1 MTVPIYLRPLV
12 WEMSFKRYMN
22 LGQEAVLNFHQGHY
36 RESADKYLE
45 AATSAAPGTWAENR
59 WHIFHGY
66 TSILREKYFA
76 PTERDLQALD
86 HIIHDKSEGRLF
98 RAEAAF
104 TRGLLL
110 WDVGERNQAAELYR
124 EAIRIGEKVS
134 DKERQRR
141 VMSSTDSGGIALRT
155 VGDVIAGVVKGARDN
170 LTVLEQ
176 PLNSRPI
183 IGQQKRSDGTFVPAD
198 IRYSYYGPIAS
209 ICQLSKQGFDRL
221 LTVGGAE
228 CDHCGKKREDLG
240 SNHLKSCS
248 RCLRAFYCSQD
259 CQKRQWKAGH
269 KEACR
274 KPGEILNGDLVKL
287 KKLVSKPELNGRVVK
302 AIRPLESQPGRW
314 KVQIDDRTF
323 ISVAT
328 ENLEQLRAL
337 Y

>member
-1 MTVPIYLRPLV
+1 
-12 WEMSFKRYMN
+12 MSFKRYKN
-22 LGQEAVLNFHQGHY
+22 LGEAAVLNFHQGNY

-45 AATSAAPGTWAENR
+45 AATSASPGTWAENR

-76 PTERDLQALD
+76 PTERDLEALD
-86 HIIHDKSEGRLF
+86 CIIHDKSEGRLF

-110 WDVGERNQAAELYR
+110 WDVGERNQAAEMYR
-124 EAIRIGEKVS
+124 EAIRIGQKAS

-141 VMSSTDSGGIALRT
+141 VISSTDSGGISLQT
-155 VGDVIAGVVKGARDN
+155 VGDVINGVVKGARKN
-170 LTVLEQ
+170 LTVLEN
-176 PLNSRPI
+176 PLDSRPI
-183 IGQQKRSDGTFVPAD
+183 IGPQKRSDGTLIPAD
-198 IRYSYYGPIAS
+198 IRHSYYALEAS
-209 ICQLSKQGFDRL
+209 FCQLSKEGFDRL

-240 SNHLKSCS
+240 LSHLKACS

-269 KEACR
+269 KDACR
-274 KPGEILNGDLVKL
+274 KPGEIQNGDFVKL
-287 KKLVSKPELNGRVVK
+287 KNLASKPELNGRVVK
-302 AIRPLESQPGRW
+302 AIQPLESQPGRW
-314 KVQIDDRTF
+314 QVQIENRTF
-323 ISVAT
+323 ISVAA
-328 ENLEQLRAL
+328 EKLEQLRAL